1 MVMLKLTIE
10 FYDDYAPTY
19 KNYRA
24 IFKRIYDKTMEIL
37 DYTTGEFLVEA
48 SIVSE
53 DTIKSLNKE
62 YRNIDAVT
70 DVLSFAFNDIKSG
83 HKFVNEPF
91 VHLGSII
98 ICAPVAVRQ
107 ARELGHE
114 ERREFTFLF
123 THGLL
128 HLLGYNHQ
136 NEAEEQVMINL
147 QDQIIGKRGGK
158 K

>member
-1 MVMLKLTIE
+1 MMLKLTVE

-24 IFKRIYDKTMEIL
+24 IFKRIYAKTMKLL
-37 DYTTGEFLVEA
+37 DYMTGEFLVE
-48 SIVSE
+48 V
-53 DTIKSLNKE
+53 TITDEERIRALNKE
-62 YRNIDAVT
+62 YRAKDAAT
-70 DVLSFAFNDIKSG
+70 DLLSFAFNDIKPG
-83 HKFVNEPF
+83 HKFKEPF

-98 ICAPVAVRQ
+98 ICAPVAQRQ
-107 ARELGHE
+107 ALELGHDA
-114 ERREFTFLF
+114 RREFKFLF

-128 HLLGYNHQ
+128 HLLGYDHT
-136 NEAEEQVMINL
+136 NEKEEQVMITL